1 MRSLSLGLVLLL
13 VVIADVKFSQTV
25 ASPSHRIESGHLE
38 KACQA
43 IEVEIGDCGCAVR
56 FLQDRLGLWQGLLL
70 LKVWSAGEGRLGDTS
85 RAFAAIYRDYN
96 EFSVLQATSEFF
108 KVSTEFHAQ
117 CKPPGSMFSD
127 ERQVLVMSAPLP
139 AY

>member
-1 MRSLSLGLVLLL
+1 MRCVSLGLLLL
-13 VVIADVKFSQTV
+13 VTLFVDAKITTTM
-25 ASPSHRIESGHLE
+25 ASSSHRIESGNLE

-56 FLQDRLGLWQGLLL
+56 FLQDRLGPWQGLLL

-96 EFSVLQATSEFF
+96 EFSVLQATSEFY
-108 KVSTEFHAQ
+108 KVSTEFQTQ

-127 ERQVLVMSAPLP
+127 ERQVLVMSAPWP